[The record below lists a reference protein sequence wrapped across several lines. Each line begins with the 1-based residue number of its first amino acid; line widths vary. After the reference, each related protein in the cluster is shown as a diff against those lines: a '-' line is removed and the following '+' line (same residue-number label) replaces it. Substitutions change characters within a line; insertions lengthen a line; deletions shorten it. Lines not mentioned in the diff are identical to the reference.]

1 MSGAQS
7 GSETVA
13 NGNVGHC
20 GREGAQVARPILT
33 KCIDLGLSVDRV

>member
-1 MSGAQS
+1 MSDAQS

-20 GREGAQVARPILT
+20 GRKSAQLARQILP
-33 KCIDLGLSVDRV
+33 KCIDFGLSVDRV